1 MSALTDEAP
10 PPDRP
15 GSRPQSRPESRA
27 ELRAE
32 SRAESGSEKRF
43 MAPEDRLL
51 WPQLF
56 PYRRRR
62 GRAALNSAPRQERES
77 EETAA

>member
-1 MSALTDEAP
+1 
-10 PPDRP
+10 
-15 GSRPQSRPESRA
+15 
-27 ELRAE
+27 
-32 SRAESGSEKRF
+32 